1 MKNMK
6 SISKNDMKESNR
18 MSILKTVRRGIYSR
32 ADISTA
38 LGLSKPAVSS
48 LVDELIKEGLV
59 YETGRGDSTEAGGKR
74 PILLDFQADA
84 AMIVAVSFNNE
95 RYEVALTN
103 LVGKVLFYI
112 KKKIKIYDDYRQTL
126 DLIVQEIRQLIQ
138 EAREKD
144 IMQPVIACGMA
155 VRGLVDTK
163 RGIMRYSAAIPW
175 KDAAIGEYMGQCLEI
190 PVFIENDA
198 RAGTYA
204 ELLRSNGEYKE
215 ALVCVSVGLGIGTG
229 VVIHNEVYRGAFD
242 GAVNFAHSVISHDGP
257 LCRCGNHGCWDALAS
272 ITAFGEE
279 LSRRDD
285 KYTELDF
292 DTALKMYHEGDP
304 VVADVLLN
312 HTGYWLGVGIA
323 NILNIFNPEQL
334 IIQGDIINAGR
345 EMEQKII
352 EVVKMR
358 ALSVVSQDV
367 NITFSQDSEKL
378 QVRGAA
384 AVISKHFFSDTYHRV
399 IWNKPHN
406 VMEGMGDAIGN

>member
-1 MKNMK
+1 MKNTKM
-6 SISKNDMKESNR
+6 ISKNDMKESNR
-18 MSILKTVRRGIYSR
+18 MSILKTVRSGICSR
-32 ADISTA
+32 AEISA
-38 LGLSKPAVSS
+38 AVGLSKPAVSA
-48 LVDELIKEGLV
+48 LVDELIREGLV

-84 AMIVAVSFNNE
+84 ALIVAVSFNNE

-103 LVGKVLFYI
+103 LVGIVKFYV
-112 KKKIKIYDDYRQTL
+112 KKKIKIYDDFRQTL
-126 DLIVQEIRQLIQ
+126 DLIVQDIRQLIQ
-138 EAREKD
+138 EARGQGVL
-144 IMQPVIACGMA
+144 QPVIACGMA

-163 RGIMRYSAAIPW
+163 LGIMRYSASIPW
-175 KDAAIGEYMGQCLEI
+175 TDAPIGDYMRECLEI
-190 PVFIENDA
+190 PIFIENDA

-204 ELLRSNGEYKE
+204 ELLHSNGEYKD

-242 GAVNFAHSVISHDGP
+242 GAVNFAHTVISHDGP

-285 KYTELDF
+285 KYASLDF
-292 DTALKMYHEGDP
+292 DTVLKMYHDGDP
-304 VVADVLLN
+304 LVADVLLN

-334 IIQGDIINAGR
+334 IIQGDITSAGQR
-345 EMEQKII
+345 LEQKII
-352 EVVKMR
+352 EIVQRR
-358 ALSVVSQDV
+358 ALSAVSKDV
-367 NITFSQDSEKL
+367 KIGFSQDSEKL

-384 AVISKHFFSDTYHRV
+384 AVISKHFFSDTYHRI
-399 IWNKPHN
+399 IWN
-406 VMEGMGDAIGN
+406 